1 MLPNW
6 SGRLAR
12 AAAAAAAAAP
22 FPALRCGAGSRRA
35 ALSTL
40 LDKPIIPAKV
50 EDLKNTRFDYATKS
64 YRYLPG
70 FSFPAPRT
78 LDQVV
83 KPQLL
88 ERESP
93 ARIREI
99 WTEYHDSRLDCV
111 ASAWG
116 PGEYGALRERAR
128 RCPRMLYPV
137 LKGDGKFFNLVAEW
151 QDKYCIFTW
160 LEDYRRD
167 PSRAEPYLSVALFDD
182 FLDRKQVVLV
192 RGDFSGHLRKRDAA
206 HILNLMRFYYFQE
219 PKWVET
225 FNKDPGAFD
234 FTAFLASVPGAYARG
249 GKGGA
254 CRCFGAR
261 ARCPGWFLAL
271 SNHAANNAQ
280 QHSNSPPPAQRPQRS
295 LTRRR
300 GW

>member
-1 MLPNW
+1 MLRACLLR
-6 SGRLAR
+6 GRPVR
-12 AAAAAAAAAP
+12 G
-22 FPALRCGAGSRRA
+22 FS
-35 ALSTL
+35 SL
-40 LDKPIIPAKV
+40 LDKPIIPAVV
-50 EDLKNTRFDYATKS
+50 EDNKNTRFDYATKS

-99 WTEYHDSRLDCV
+99 WSEYHSSRLDCV
-111 ASAWG
+111 ASVWS
-116 PGEYGALRERAR
+116 PEEYGALRERAR

-167 PSRAEPYLSVALFDD
+167 PSRAEPYLSVAAFDD
-182 FLDRKQVVLV
+182 FLDRKQLILV

-206 HILNLMRFYYFQE
+206 HVLSLMRYFYFQE
-219 PKWVET
+219 PRWVET
-225 FNKDPGAFD
+225 FNKDPSAFD
-234 FTAFLASVPGAYARG
+234 FTSFLASVPGWLRAVAGARG
-249 GKGGA
+249 TPHHGTPTHP
-254 CRCFGAR
+254 AR
-261 ARCPGWFLAL
+261 QHALPLA
-271 SNHAANNAQ
+271 A
-280 QHSNSPPPAQRPQRS
+280 PPAQFEPLAGMAGKS
-295 LTRRR
+295 
-300 GW
+300 